1 MPLAGVR
8 APDWPISSAG
18 KFQLQFPSNS
28 KQSDKRTTPA
38 WPPLSILHA
47 DKLRLCE
54 LVRQRM
60 ADQGKGAGG
69 SFMRGTCRQ
78 MNAVASSAARV
89 ADPVTVAPKGA
100 GLYAIGRFP
109 RV

>member
-1 MPLAGVR
+1 
-8 APDWPISSAG
+8 
-18 KFQLQFPSNS
+18 
-28 KQSDKRTTPA
+28 
-38 WPPLSILHA
+38 
-47 DKLRLCE
+47 
-54 LVRQRM
+54 
-60 ADQGKGAGG
+60 
-69 SFMRGTCRQ
+69 